1 MDYHLPL
8 RDLTFLLDEV
18 LDLDQTLAL
27 PGYEHCDKDTFFA
40 VVDAINGFVRD
51 NLATCNEAGDRPG
64 AKLDDGQVYAAP
76 GFADAYKVFCE
87 DGWNA
92 LALEEEYGGQQL
104 PFVLHA
110 ALREGMAGSN
120 LAFAL
125 IHELNFGVVEAL
137 MAYGSDHQKSVYC
150 PQLTSG
156 NWAGTMNLTEPHCG
170 TDLGLIRTKAVAND
184 DGSYAI
190 TGNKIFITWGD
201 HDMSENVAHLILAR
215 VEGAQPGPRGLSLFL
230 APKYMLDEENNT
242 TSTRNSITIS
252 GIEDKM
258 GIHGSPTCAI
268 SFEDTKAWI
277 VGEEGK
283 GLAAMFV
290 MMNAAR
296 LSVGQQGLGI
306 AEAAIQTATTYAH
319 ERLQGRAEG
328 ENWNPEGPADPLMAH
343 ADVRRRLLTA
353 QGEMDAARA
362 LAYFGAGLLDE
373 AHRAATFE
381 ARGEANTQL
390 SMLTPVLKSY
400 LSELGSRMANEA
412 VQMHGGHGFIKDYGV
427 EQLVRDVRITEIYEG
442 TSAVQARDLV
452 TRKVRGDGGA
462 VVKGFVAEML
472 AEADALGDDL
482 ADVNIALRDAAARL
496 ARCTDW
502 VLSAASGDVLSG
514 ACDYLEVTALSLCAW
529 MSARIARA
537 ASVGAGQQ
545 SSDYYA
551 DRVDAARA
559 FLARALPRAI
569 SHEIIMQAGEPGQIF
584 RADRCL

>member
-1 MDYHLPL
+1 
-8 RDLTFLLDEV
+8 
-18 LDLDQTLAL
+18 
-27 PGYEHCDKDTFFA
+27 
-40 VVDAINGFVRD
+40 
-51 NLATCNEAGDRPG
+51 
-64 AKLDDGQVYAAP
+64 
-76 GFADAYKVFCE
+76 
-87 DGWNA
+87 
-92 LALEEEYGGQQL
+92 
-104 PFVLHA
+104 
-110 ALREGMAGSN
+110 
-120 LAFAL
+120 
-125 IHELNFGVVEAL
+125 
-137 MAYGSDHQKSVYC
+137 
-150 PQLTSG
+150 
-156 NWAGTMNLTEPHCG
+156 
-170 TDLGLIRTKAVAND
+170 
-184 DGSYAI
+184 
-190 TGNKIFITWGD
+190 
-201 HDMSENVAHLILAR
+201 
-215 VEGAQPGPRGLSLFL
+215 
-230 APKYMLDEENNT
+230 
-242 TSTRNSITIS
+242 
-252 GIEDKM
+252 
-258 GIHGSPTCAI
+258 
-268 SFEDTKAWI
+268 
-277 VGEEGK
+277 
-283 GLAAMFV
+283 
-290 MMNAAR
+290 
-296 LSVGQQGLGI
+296 
-306 AEAAIQTATTYAH
+306 
-319 ERLQGRAEG
+319 
-328 ENWNPEGPADPLMAH
+328 
-343 ADVRRRLLTA
+343 
-353 QGEMDAARA
+353 MDAARA

-529 MSARIARA
+529 MSARIART
-537 ASVGAGQQ
+537 ASAGAGQQ

-551 DRVDAARA
+551 GRVDAALA